1 MIKNVTRLEE
11 TLELES
17 RREPKELA
25 CLMRAQL
32 TSSVSSDSQR
42 FQSLASGVGASG
54 KIIG

>member
-1 MIKNVTRLEE
+1 MIKNVTRFEE

-17 RREPKELA
+17 GREPKKLA

-32 TSSVSSDSQR
+32 TRAVSSDSQR